1 MSTRGVRGGCERE
14 DGVTQLPANFA
25 MPLYRQT
32 IALYE
37 KLFAIY
43 QTYSIMSNTSY
54 LAKTVSA
61 L

>member
-1 MSTRGVRGGCERE
+1 MGVSARTE
-14 DGVTQLPANFA
+14 LPNSPPTFV